1 MTNPIETIA
10 LTQWQP
16 GAGAHADGSATLA
29 LESGKVLYFPRLA
42 FELEPQERAFLSPQW
57 SDGRA
62 KNISYDPATE
72 SLRHTSAQGADG
84 TRIAAM
90 MARYARC
97 ARELVTTLCPGYDPQ
112 LRTGRTSFRP
122 VEAEGRASSPRKDD
136 TRLHVDAFSSSPIR
150 GERILR
156 VFANV
161 NPDGKPRVWELGE
174 PFEAVAER
182 FGPRVPQQWPGSAW
196 LLARLHIT
204 RGVRTPYDH
213 VMLNLHDLAKLDE
226 AYQRASPK
234 TRFEFPAGSAWMC
247 YTDRVMHAALS
258 GQHAFEQTFYLP
270 VSAMQ
275 DQRLAPLRI
284 LERQFDRALA

>member
-1 MTNPIETIA
+1 VFRHELEGDDAELRRSELIDDYRERFANPYVAAERGYVDDVIEPRRTRHVLI
-10 LTQWQP
+10 
-16 GAGAHADGSATLA
+16 DA
-29 LESGKVLYFPRLA
+29 LETSLSKREPRPKRKHGNIRLMRFTDPEPKRTLGLA
-42 FELEPQERAFLSPQW
+42 W
-57 SDGRA
+57 
-62 KNISYDPATE
+62 
-72 SLRHTSAQGADG
+72 
-84 TRIAAM
+84 
-90 MARYARC
+90 
-97 ARELVTTLCPGYDPQ
+97 
-112 LRTGRTSFRP
+112 
-122 VEAEGRASSPRKDD
+122 RASSPRKDD
-136 TRLHVDAFSSSPIR
+136 TRLHVDAFPSRPNH

-182 FGPRVPQQWPGSAW
+182 FGPRVPPQWPGSAW
-196 LLARLHIT
+196 LLARLGIT

-247 YTDRVMHAALS
+247 FTDRVMHAALS

-270 VSAMQ
+270 VAAMR
-275 DQRLAPLRI
+275 DERLAPLRI